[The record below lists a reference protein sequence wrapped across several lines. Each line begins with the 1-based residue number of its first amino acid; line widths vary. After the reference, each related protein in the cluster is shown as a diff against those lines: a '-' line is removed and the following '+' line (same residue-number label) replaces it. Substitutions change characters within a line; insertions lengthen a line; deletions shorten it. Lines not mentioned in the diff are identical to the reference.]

1 MLSLMIIRAIKETD
15 WPAILRIQNEV
26 YPDIVP
32 ESEAVLRSKTKL
44 GPTTCLTICDRQN
57 NVAGYCL
64 AHPWTQ
70 DPASLHSIYEMP
82 SAPQLLYIHDM
93 AIAPSYAG
101 KRLGNRTLQYLQSWA
116 KKHGYTTLSLVSLGQ
131 AVSYWQQHGFLHT
144 GFQVDTDQYGEG
156 ASYMLKQ
163 I

>member
-32 ESEAVLRSKTKL
+32 ESEAVLRSKTEL
-44 GPTTCLTICDRQN
+44 GPATCLTICDQQN

-64 AHPWTQ
+64 AHPWTKN
-70 DPASLHSIYEMP
+70 PASLHTIYEAP
-82 SAPQLLYIHDM
+82 SEPQLLYIHDM
-93 AIAPSYAG
+93 AIAPGYAG
-101 KRLGNRTLQYLQSWA
+101 KRLGKTILQHLQAWA
-116 KKHGYTTLSLVSLGQ
+116 QKQGYTKLSLVSLGQ
-131 AVSYWQQHGFLHT
+131 AVSYWQQHGFQHSKHPI
-144 GFQVDTDQYGEG
+144 DTNQYGES
-156 ASYMLKQ
+156 ACYMLKQ